1 MSISKGRKVMSLA
14 HAILRIE
21 RGPLSLSAGDL
32 CGERAVTTRFGI
44 GYDAAHP
51 LVPGARLVLAGVE
64 VPFERGL
71 DGHSDGDVATH
82 ALIDALLGAAALGD
96 IGTHFKAEDP
106 SVPKGISSI
115 VLLERTAAMVRAAG
129 WQVVNAD
136 ATIVLQRPRLA
147 EHVTAMRTAV
157 AGALGVDVSAVS
169 IKATTEDGL
178 GFTGAGDGASAVA
191 VASITDDTA

>member
-1 MSISKGRKVMSLA
+1 M
-14 HAILRIE
+14 
-21 RGPLSLSAGDL
+21 
-32 CGERAVTTRFGI
+32 TTRFGI
-44 GYDAAHP
+44 GYDAHP
-51 LVPGARLVLAGVE
+51 LVAGARLVLAGVE

-115 VLLERTAAMVRAAG
+115 VLLARTAAMVRAAG

-136 ATIVLQRPRLA
+136 ATIVLQRPKLA